1 MAFRQLVQEESR
13 GGITMRVHRYV
24 EKKMVARGLPT
35 GVEGQLHFIAEPT
48 DVHQL
53 EIELT
58 NAAALIEPGALQY
71 SYGNLAVDIIRHEPN
86 KGFFARAAASAT
98 TGESAHATRYSGTG
112 TIWCEPVR
120 RHFVLATM
128 DGPQDALLLDD
139 RAFYACSSD
148 IALTT
153 HMHKSVS
160 GMFSGNGLAQPKIAG
175 TGVFAVESPVSVNEI
190 DEIPVRPGEEVVV
203 DGDFMLMY
211 SAGLEVSIG
220 PLVKGLRG
228 ALRSGEGF
236 VYKLRG
242 QGTVWVTPSSRIG

>member
-1 MAFRQLVQEESR
+1 MAFRQLIQEENH

-24 EKKMVARGLPT
+24 EKKMVARGIPT
-35 GVEGQLHFIAEPT
+35 GVEGQLHYIAEPT
-48 DVHQL
+48 NVHQL
-53 EIELT
+53 EIELK
-58 NAAALIEPGALQY
+58 NGAVLIEPGALQY
-71 SYGNLAVDIIRHEPN
+71 SYGNLSVEVVRHEAN
-86 KGFFARAAASAT
+86 KGFFARAAASAA

-139 RAFYACSSD
+139 RAFYACSAA

-175 TGVFAVESPVSVNEI
+175 QGVFAVESPVPVTEI
-190 DEIPVRPGEEVVV
+190 DEVAVLPGQEVVI

-211 SAGLEVSIG
+211 SASLEVTIG
-220 PLVKGLRG
+220 PLVAGLRN

-242 QGTVWVTPSSRIG
+242 SGAVWVTPSSRIG

>member
-1 MAFRQLVQEESR
+1 MPFRQLIQEETQ
-13 GGITMRVHRYV
+13 GGVTMRVHRYV

-35 GVEGQLHFIAEPT
+35 GLEGQFHYIAEPT

-53 EIELT
+53 EIELS
-58 NAAALIEPGALQY
+58 NAAVLIEPGALQY
-71 SYGNLAVDIIRHEPN
+71 SYGTLSVEVVRHEPN
-86 KGFFARAAASAT
+86 KGFFARAAASAA

-139 RAFYACSSD
+139 RAFYACAAE
-148 IALTT
+148 IALST

-160 GMFSGNGLAQPKIAG
+160 GMFSGNGLAQPKIVG
-175 TGVFAVESPVSVNEI
+175 NGVFAVESPVPVDEI
-190 DEIPVRPGEEVVV
+190 DEIAVLPGQEVVV

-211 SAGLEVSIG
+211 SAALEVTIG
-220 PLVKGLRG
+220 PLVKGLRS

-242 QGTVWVTPSSRIG
+242 KGSVWVTPSSRIG

>member
-1 MAFRQLVQEESR
+1 MAFREMIQEETR
-13 GGITMRVHRYV
+13 GGVTMRVHRYV

-35 GVEGQLHFIAEPT
+35 GVEGQMHYIAEPT

-53 EIELT
+53 EIELN

-71 SYGNLAVDIIRHEPN
+71 SYG
-86 KGFFARAAASAT
+86 FFARAAASAA

-120 RHFVLATM
+120 RHFILATM

-139 RAFYACSSD
+139 RAFYACAEEISLS
-148 IALTT
+148 T
-153 HMHKSVS
+153 HMHKSVQ
-160 GMFSGNGLAQPKIAG
+160 GMLSGNGLAQPKISG
-175 TGVFAVESPVSVNEI
+175 HGVFAVESPVPVHEI
-190 DEIPVRPGEEVVV
+190 DEISVKPGQEVVV

-211 SAGLEVSIG
+211 SASLEVTIG
-220 PLVKGLRG
+220 PLVKGLRS

-236 VYKLRG
+236 VYKMRG
-242 QGTVWVTPSSRIG
+242 AGTVWVTPSSRIA

>member
-1 MAFRQLVQEESR
+1 MAFRQLIQEESR
-13 GGITMRVHRYV
+13 GGVTMRVHRYV

-35 GVEGQLHFIAEPT
+35 GIEGQFHYIAEPT

-53 EIELT
+53 EIVL
-58 NAAALIEPGALQY
+58 NNGAALIEPGALQY
-71 SYGNLAVDIIRHEPN
+71 SYGNLEADVVRHEAN
-86 KGFFARAAASAT
+86 KGFFARAAASAA

-120 RHFVLATM
+120 KHFILATM

-139 RAFYACSSD
+139 RAFYACAAEISLS
-148 IALTT
+148 T

-160 GMFSGNGLAQPKIAG
+160 GMFSGNGLAQPKITG
-175 TGVFAVESPVSVNEI
+175 HGVFAVESPVPVTEI
-190 DEIPVRPGEEVVV
+190 DEIAVLPGQEVVV

-211 SAGLEVSIG
+211 SASLDVNIG
-220 PLVKGLRG
+220 PLVKGLRS

-236 VYKLRG
+236 VYRLRG
-242 QGTVWVTPSSRIG
+242 QGAVWVTPSSRIA

>member
-1 MAFRQLVQEESR
+1 MAFRQLIQEETY
-13 GGITMRVHRYV
+13 GGVTMRIHRYV

-35 GVEGQLHFIAEPT
+35 GVEGQFHYIAEPT

-53 EIELT
+53 EIELK

-71 SYGNLAVDIIRHEPN
+71 SYGSLSAEVVRHEAN
-86 KGFFARAAASAT
+86 KGFFARAAASAA

-139 RAFYACSSD
+139 RAFYACSAD
-148 IALTT
+148 IALST

-160 GMFSGNGLAQPKIAG
+160 GMFSGNGLAQPKITG
-175 TGVFAVESPVSVNEI
+175 QGVFAVESPVPVTEI
-190 DEIPVRPGEEVVV
+190 DEVAVLPGQEVVV

-211 SAGLEVSIG
+211 SASLEVSIG
-220 PLVKGLRG
+220 PLVSGLRS

-236 VYKLRG
+236 VYKMRG
-242 QGTVWVTPSSRIG
+242 SGAVWVTPSSRIS